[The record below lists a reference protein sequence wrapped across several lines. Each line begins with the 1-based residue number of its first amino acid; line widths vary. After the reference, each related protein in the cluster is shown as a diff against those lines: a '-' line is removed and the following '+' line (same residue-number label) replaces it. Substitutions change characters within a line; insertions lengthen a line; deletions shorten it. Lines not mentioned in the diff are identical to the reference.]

1 MGIRIDTQAA
11 PRKSPDPPPGRTHLL
26 GKLFVVEMTIVGKPI
41 NQPTGGFM
49 STPIKSTRRVFM
61 IQNVVASAAV
71 LMAVD
76 ASAQAMV
83 SESDPP
89 AAALGYVADT
99 AKVNKSK
106 FPKHA
111 ANQACS
117 SCVLYQGA
125 AGAAAGGCGIFPG
138 KQVAAKGWCSAYNK
152 KA

>member
-1 MGIRIDTQAA
+1 
-11 PRKSPDPPPGRTHLL
+11 LL
-26 GKLFVVEMTIVGKPI
+26 GKLFVVEMTIVFKT
-41 NQPTGGFM
+41 NQPPGASM
-49 STPIKSTRRVFM
+49 STQKKTTRRVFM
-61 IQNVVASAAV
+61 IQNAVASAAV

-83 SESDPP
+83 SESDPQ

-99 AKVNKSK
+99 NKVNKSK

-117 SCVLYQGA
+117 NCVLYQGA

-138 KQVAAKGWCSAYNK
+138 KQVSAKGWCSAYNK

>member
-1 MGIRIDTQAA
+1 
-11 PRKSPDPPPGRTHLL
+11 
-26 GKLFVVEMTIVGKPI
+26 
-41 NQPTGGFM
+41 M

-83 SESDPP
+83 SESDPQ